1 MDLFVVP
8 AIGFALLYAFVV
20 VRLDRR
26 ILVWINVAR
35 HPTADWIARQITEAF
50 PWDEALRYLIRNRDS
65 VFGAGVTRRLRAMGI
80 GDKPIESA
88 IRKCHRRGS

>member
-1 MDLFVVP
+1 MDLFAAPTIDFV
-8 AIGFALLYAFVV
+8 LLYAFVV

-50 PWDEALRYLIRNRDS
+50 PWDEALRFLIRDRDS
-65 VFGAGVTRRLRAMGI
+65 VFGAGVTRQLRAR
-80 GDKPIESA
+80 A
-88 IRKCHRRGS
+88 